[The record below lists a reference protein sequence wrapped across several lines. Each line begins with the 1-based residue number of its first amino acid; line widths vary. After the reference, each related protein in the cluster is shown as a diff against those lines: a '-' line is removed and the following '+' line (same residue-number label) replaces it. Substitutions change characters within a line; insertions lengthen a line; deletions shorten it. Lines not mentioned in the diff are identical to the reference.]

1 MKRLLS
7 LMAAALLLISA
18 VPAKADVPDVVVS
31 DPWYKDER
39 VRLTVGNPT
48 PMEGKFFTDLW
59 GGSTSDLDA
68 RELLHAASPV
78 CWDMELNRF
87 RFDKSVAE
95 DALVFTDQ
103 NGDRVYLLALNNG
116 LLWSDGTYITAKDYA
131 FSLLLQ
137 MDPAVE
143 ETGGTRKDFSWLAG
157 SEEYLSGR
165 TKALSG
171 VKIIGGDMLQITVK
185 KEALP
190 YFYELERL
198 NIHPY
203 PADIIAPGTEVLDDG
218 EGVYLSEPL
227 TKETLEATVTNRDS
241 GYLYHPTKVSGP
253 YILES
258 FSGAT
263 AIFARNPYYKGTEE
277 GVQPRIGQI
286 TYTLAEN
293 RDMIYRLQSREI
305 DLLDKVTARESV
317 GGGIETLEKEP
328 EAFSLESEARTGLT
342 MIWFMDSS
350 RKVRSQAVREAI
362 ACCFDRDAFIKAY
375 AGPFAIRTD
384 GFYGEG
390 QWMYRKAKDA
400 GSLSNLTTYRQDTK
414 LARRLLE
421 KEGITEL
428 SLTMA
433 VPLKEDPTA
442 ALRDTLIRPL
452 QEIGITLTVVPVEMN
467 TLQDAYEGR
476 IQKYDMLYLG
486 EDFTGTFDPEI
497 LAPRADTQ
505 NEDETDRDLLET
517 KQELYALAKEMVRTD
532 PEDVTGFIR
541 KWVTLQEQI
550 TRTLPLIPVYTNTY
564 FEFFSRKLHNF
575 TITRTATWAE
585 AILKCYMSDA
595 EEQTAEES
603 RQIRDLLNTLRK
615 QMK

>member
-31 DPWYKDER
+31 DPWYKDELA
-39 VRLTVGNPT
+39 RLTVGNPT

-143 ETGGTRKDFSWLAG
+143 ETDGTRKDFSWLAG
-157 SEEYLSGR
+157 AEEYLSGKA
-165 TKALSG
+165 KALSG
-171 VKIIGGDMLQITVK
+171 VKIVGGDMLQITVK

-263 AIFARNPYYKGTEE
+263 AIFARNPYDLPPAE
-277 GVQPRIGQI
+277 PRDRPAGQG
-286 TYTLAEN
+286 
-293 RDMIYRLQSREI
+293 DC
-305 DLLDKVTARESV
+305 
-317 GGGIETLEKEP
+317 P
-328 EAFSLESEARTGLT
+328 
-342 MIWFMDSS
+342 
-350 RKVRSQAVREAI
+350 
-362 ACCFDRDAFIKAY
+362 
-375 AGPFAIRTD
+375 
-384 GFYGEG
+384 
-390 QWMYRKAKDA
+390 
-400 GSLSNLTTYRQDTK
+400 
-414 LARRLLE
+414 
-421 KEGITEL
+421 
-428 SLTMA
+428 
-433 VPLKEDPTA
+433 
-442 ALRDTLIRPL
+442 
-452 QEIGITLTVVPVEMN
+452 
-467 TLQDAYEGR
+467 
-476 IQKYDMLYLG
+476 
-486 EDFTGTFDPEI
+486 
-497 LAPRADTQ
+497 
-505 NEDETDRDLLET
+505 
-517 KQELYALAKEMVRTD
+517 
-532 PEDVTGFIR
+532 
-541 KWVTLQEQI
+541 
-550 TRTLPLIPVYTNTY
+550 
-564 FEFFSRKLHNF
+564 
-575 TITRTATWAE
+575 
-585 AILKCYMSDA
+585 
-595 EEQTAEES
+595 
-603 RQIRDLLNTLRK
+603 
-615 QMK
+615 